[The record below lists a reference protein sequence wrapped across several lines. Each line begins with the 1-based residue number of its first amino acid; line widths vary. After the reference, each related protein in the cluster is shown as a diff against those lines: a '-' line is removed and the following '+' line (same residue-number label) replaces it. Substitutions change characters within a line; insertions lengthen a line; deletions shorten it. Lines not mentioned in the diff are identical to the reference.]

1 MNKPAVVAA
10 RIAKQYRNKT
20 SWGNDTECFWALKDI
35 SFDVT
40 EGETLCILGESGSGK
55 STLAKIL
62 VGALEPDEG
71 VLYID
76 NKIISKLSESKRLQH
91 NRRIRM
97 VFQDTQGSLNPSLTL
112 GQILLE
118 PLTNMTSLDPDEQ
131 QARIKKVINLVGLK
145 EEYITRRPHSFSA
158 GERQRIAIARALV
171 MEPICIIADEPLS
184 SLESSAQSQ
193 IINLML
199 DLQKDLGISFI
210 IVTQDA
216 NVIKHMCDN
225 VLVLCRGKIVEYGP
239 ADTIMNQP
247 KHPYTQDFLDVNI
260 YHPKIKTSAT
270 MDASM
275 SACVYYDRCQNAT
288 DLCRTECPDLR
299 TISDRIAS
307 CHHLDDNS

>member
-1 MNKPAVVAA
+1 MDKPSVVAA
-10 RIAKQYRNKT
+10 NLSKKYLNKS
-20 SWGNDTECFWALKDI
+20 SWGTEKECFWALKDI
-35 SFDVT
+35 SFDLT

-62 VGALEPDEG
+62 VGALEPDDG

-76 NKIISKLSESKRLQH
+76 NKIISDLSDSKRIQH

-118 PLTNMTSLDPDEQ
+118 PLVNMTTLEADEQ
-131 QARIKKVINLVGLK
+131 QARIKKAVNLVGLK
-145 EEYITRRPHSFSA
+145 EEYLSRRPHSFSA

-216 NVIKHMCDN
+216 NVIKHMCDK
-225 VLVLCRGKIVEYGP
+225 VLVLCRGRIVEFGNAETVINTP
-239 ADTIMNQP
+239 R
-247 KHPYTQDFLDVNI
+247 HPYTQDFLDVNI
-260 YHPKIKTSAT
+260 YHPKIKTTAT

-275 SACVYYDRCQNAT
+275 SACVYYDRCDRAT
-288 DLCRTECPDLR
+288 EICQTQSPDL
-299 TISDRIAS
+299 TSLKDRIVS